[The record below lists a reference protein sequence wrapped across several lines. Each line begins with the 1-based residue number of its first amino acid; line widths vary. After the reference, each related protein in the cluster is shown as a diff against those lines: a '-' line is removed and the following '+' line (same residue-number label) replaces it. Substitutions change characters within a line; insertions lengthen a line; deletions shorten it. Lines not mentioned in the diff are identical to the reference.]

1 MPKLKTHSGAKKRF
15 NLTKTGKVK
24 RAKAFKSHILTKK
37 DTNLF
42 DLHDPLILPGFLLP
56 LLLKLAKGY
65 WGSKS
70 KHFKM
75 ANQAVMK
82 SLTYAYTGRKLKK
95 RDFRSLWITRIS
107 AACKMNGMNYSTFM
121 HGLKVAG
128 IEINRKM
135 LSEMAISN
143 PAAFTQLIEIAKK
156 A

>member
-1 MPKLKTHSGAKKRF
+1 MARVKGAMMTRKRR
-15 NLTKTGKVK
+15 NKV
-24 RAKAFKSHILTKK
+24 
-37 DTNLF
+37 
-42 DLHDPLILPGFLLP
+42 
-56 LLLKLAKGY
+56 LKLAKGY

-107 AACKMNGMNYSTFM
+107 ATFM